1 MKEVGFFQMTLTRW
15 ALYFFGLSLV
25 GQIFAYFY
33 PSDPVRSA
41 FELYISSFIL
51 ALIIPLILARR
62 RKRKV
67 FIQEI
72 PVADK

>member
-1 MKEVGFFQMTLTRW
+1 MKEVGFFQTTLIRW
-15 ALYFFGLSLV
+15 GCYFFGLSLF
-25 GQIFAYFY
+25 GQIFAHFF
-33 PSDPVRSA
+33 PTDPVRSA

-67 FIQEI
+67 FIQDI